1 VKAVPKQSYR
11 GSGKAASRPISQPVI
26 FLLVLAACGW
36 LILIANMFGLAGVS
50 GWIFPE
56 VDDIPG
62 LAASTILIAL
72 IGLTPVALQQLF
84 RGKESPR
91 S

>member
-1 VKAVPKQSYR
+1 MKDTPKPIPK
-11 GSGKAASRPISQPVI
+11 GSRKAASRAISQPVT

-36 LILIANMFGLAGVS
+36 LILIANMFGLAGIS
-50 GWIFPE
+50 GWIFPV

-62 LAASTILIAL
+62 LAASTLLIAL
-72 IGLTPVALQQLF
+72 IGLTPVALRQLF